1 VVADTFAGRIH
12 VEWDNSATMTP
23 LGQLPFFIEFL
34 KQGSLFDGWVAD
46 CPLHYTSP
54 NAPEKRDVLGTVYAH
69 MTTLRCDPVNPPLLG
84 MNEVVSEDAVRR
96 GRDKIEESAGLTWL
110 QQPRLHHAPAAE
122 RTVDTRIDTTVKP
135 LYGHQEGAVVSY
147 NPHKRGRPSHSY
159 HCYMMANLR
168 LVLAVEVAPGNQHT
182 SKHSSP
188 RLWELLDGLASELR
202 PWLIRGDVGFGN
214 EPVMREAERR
224 RQPYLFKL
232 RLTRNVKRAVERAM
246 GEQDWQDAGARWQ
259 GKDGRLR
266 LDGWSRHRRIVILRR
281 RTERASA
288 LTDRDTDGQLRLGF
302 AEIEEG
308 RELWE
313 YAVLVTSRV
322 FSAYDS
328 ATGVQLWKTRL
339 NDVPNSS
346 PIT

>member
-1 VVADTFAGRIH
+1 
-12 VEWDNSATMTP
+12 
-23 LGQLPFFIEFL
+23 
-34 KQGSLFDGWVAD
+34 
-46 CPLHYTSP
+46 
-54 NAPEKRDVLGTVYAH
+54 
-69 MTTLRCDPVNPPLLG
+69 
-84 MNEVVSEDAVRR
+84 
-96 GRDKIEESAGLTWL
+96 
-110 QQPRLHHAPAAE
+110 
-122 RTVDTRIDTTVKP
+122 
-135 LYGHQEGAVVSY
+135 
-147 NPHKRGRPSHSY
+147 
-159 HCYMMANLR
+159 MMANLR

-281 RTERASA
+281 RTERALA
-288 LTDRDTDGQLRLGF
+288 LTDRDTDGSCGSASPRLRRAASCGNTPF
-302 AEIEEG
+302 
-308 RELWE
+308 W
-313 YAVLVTSRV
+313 
-322 FSAYDS
+322 
-328 ATGVQLWKTRL
+328 
-339 NDVPNSS
+339 
-346 PIT
+346 